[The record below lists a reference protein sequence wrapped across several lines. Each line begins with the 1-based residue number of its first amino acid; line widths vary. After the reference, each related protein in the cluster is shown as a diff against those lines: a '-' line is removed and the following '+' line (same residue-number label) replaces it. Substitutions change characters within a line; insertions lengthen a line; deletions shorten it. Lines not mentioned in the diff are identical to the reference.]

1 MSQQRA
7 TEQNAASSNNNGDV
21 ITVDDDDEDEDVQF
35 VGIVR
40 PSTTIIDLCLSPST
54 SAAAAA
60 ARSGNGSADDAGT
73 GSESGAAAP
82 TSAPNSPASSAGD
95 AAKADVDAGEKIGA
109 GQDPNL
115 TLSHLRKVFR
125 FNNIIIKKVHRIF
138 FIRLSQ
144 YQNFIDTTHTFTI
157 IGKTKAIFTKIIDLF
172 ANVTKLQSSF

>member
-60 ARSGNGSADDAGT
+60 ARSGNGSADDPGT
-73 GSESGAAAP
+73 GSGSGAAAA

-95 AAKADVDAGEKIGA
+95 AAKAIDVDAGEKIGA
-109 GQDPNL
+109 GQDQKL
-115 TLSHLRKVFR
+115 TLSRLRKVFR
-125 FNNIIIKKVHRIF
+125 FNNIIIKKVHRCKESV
-138 FIRLSQ
+138 L
-144 YQNFIDTTHTFTI
+144 
-157 IGKTKAIFTKIIDLF
+157 
-172 ANVTKLQSSF
+172 